1 MNNNDTATIDTMITE
16 GIEDRARLSLT
27 YALTLIR
34 ELRLEVDRMKIE
46 MAHQTPL
53 LSQARDAFIEL
64 KKEARQTEQKAE
76 DAYP

>member
-46 MAHQTPL
+46 MAHQTTL

-76 DAYP
+76 DEYT

>member
-46 MAHQTPL
+46 MAHQTTL

>member
-46 MAHQTPL
+46 MAHQTTL

-76 DAYP
+76 AAYP

>member
-46 MAHQTPL
+46 MAHQTTL

-64 KKEARQTEQKAE
+64 KKEARQAEQKAE